1 MDSAEIRARWLRF
14 FESGNTQGLTHTVVP
29 SASLIADDPN
39 LLLVNAGMVPF
50 KPYFLGEVKPP
61 YTRATSVQKCV
72 RTLDIDEV
80 GKTTRHASFFQMCGN
95 FSFGDYFKEGAIAMA
110 WELLTKPVAEG
121 GYGFPEERLWVTV
134 YLDDDEAADIWHK
147 KIGVPR
153 ERIQRRDMAD
163 NFWSMGVPGPCGP
176 CSEIY
181 YDRGPAY
188 GSEGGPIADENRY
201 LEVWNL
207 VFMQNI
213 RGEGGGK
220 DSYPILGELPAKNID
235 TGLGLERMAA
245 LLQGVENIYEIDTTM
260 QILNRASE
268 ISGAKYGA
276 DQKSDVALR
285 VVADHARTAM
295 MLIGDGVLPG
305 NEGRGYVL
313 RRMMR
318 RTIRNMRILG
328 APDHNLGELITASI
342 GAMGPQYPELIEGQ
356 KRILAVSEAEEESF
370 LSTLKSGTSIFDL
383 AVDEVKSTSTP
394 LLTGDTVFKLHDTYG
409 FPFDLTLEMAT
420 EQGLQIDE
428 TGFRRL
434 MKEQKDRAKADARAK
449 KSGHTDLS
457 EYRKVIDRVGAT
469 SFIGYTDQE
478 SESSL
483 RSILVDGKEVREASI
498 GAEVELVL
506 DRTPFYSEAGGQLSD
521 GGLITLANGATVEI
535 DDVQSP
541 VPGLYIHRGRISE
554 GSIEVDQ
561 NVFARIDHER
571 RMAISRAHTATHMV
585 HKAFREALGESATQ
599 AGSENSPGRFRF
611 DFPSTGAVPLSV
623 LHDVE
628 SRVNSLLLEDLAV
641 TAQEMSQPE
650 AKAIGAMALFG
661 EKYGDRV
668 RVVSVGDWARE
679 LCGGTHVSSS
689 SQLGLIKLLSE
700 TSIGAGVRRVEALVG
715 ADAFNFLAREHIL
728 LNSLTDLIKG
738 SRVEELPERISDL
751 LEKMRAI
758 EKELSTLKS
767 SQALAAASS
776 LLGNIEKIGPTSAI
790 FAALPDGI
798 SGDDLRTIALDLRNR
813 NAHSVVVLLSVNGD
827 RVTLAVAVSD
837 DARTS
842 GVKAGAL
849 VKIGS
854 TVLGGG
860 GGGKDDF
867 AQGGGVHAGKI
878 DEAIKEMRVA
888 LSATLVK

>member
-1 MDSAEIRARWLRF
+1 
-14 FESGNTQGLTHTVVP
+14 
-29 SASLIADDPN
+29 
-39 LLLVNAGMVPF
+39 
-50 KPYFLGEVKPP
+50 
-61 YTRATSVQKCV
+61 
-72 RTLDIDEV
+72 
-80 GKTTRHASFFQMCGN
+80 
-95 FSFGDYFKEGAIAMA
+95 
-110 WELLTKPVAEG
+110 
-121 GYGFPEERLWVTV
+121 
-134 YLDDDEAADIWHK
+134 
-147 KIGVPR
+147 
-153 ERIQRRDMAD
+153 
-163 NFWSMGVPGPCGP
+163 
-176 CSEIY
+176 
-181 YDRGPAY
+181 
-188 GSEGGPIADENRY
+188 
-201 LEVWNL
+201 
-207 VFMQNI
+207 
-213 RGEGGGK
+213 
-220 DSYPILGELPAKNID
+220 
-235 TGLGLERMAA
+235 
-245 LLQGVENIYEIDTTM
+245 
-260 QILNRASE
+260 
-268 ISGAKYGA
+268 
-276 DQKSDVALR
+276 
-285 VVADHARTAM
+285 
-295 MLIGDGVLPG
+295 
-305 NEGRGYVL
+305 
-313 RRMMR
+313 
-318 RTIRNMRILG
+318 
-328 APDHNLGELITASI
+328 
-342 GAMGPQYPELIEGQ
+342 
-356 KRILAVSEAEEESF
+356 
-370 LSTLKSGTSIFDL
+370 
-383 AVDEVKSTSTP
+383 
-394 LLTGDTVFKLHDTYG
+394 
-409 FPFDLTLEMAT
+409 
-420 EQGLQIDE
+420 
-428 TGFRRL
+428 
-434 MKEQKDRAKADARAK
+434 
-449 KSGHTDLS
+449 
-457 EYRKVIDRVGAT
+457 
-469 SFIGYTDQE
+469 
-478 SESSL
+478 
-483 RSILVDGKEVREASI
+483 
-498 GAEVELVL
+498 
-506 DRTPFYSEAGGQLSD
+506 
-521 GGLITLANGATVEI
+521 
-535 DDVQSP
+535 
-541 VPGLYIHRGRISE
+541 
-554 GSIEVDQ
+554 
-561 NVFARIDHER
+561 
-571 RMAISRAHTATHMV
+571 MAISRAHTATHMV

-623 LHDVE
+623 LNDVE

-758 EKELSTLKS
+758 EKELATLKS

-813 NAHSVVVLLSVNGD
+813 NSHSVVTLLSVNGD